1 MALGTLSSLGFASG
15 VLTQETIDKLKKAE
29 EAGRVEPYKKK
40 VEENAAKQ
48 KDLTEI
54 KTKLLAFQTAV
65 SSLGDATAFAAR
77 KVSSSIKDNP
87 AASLSADAGVALQSM
102 KVNVTQLAEKDVY
115 QSKALTTDTGL
126 VNANLKDEVKLT
138 FFQNGKEY
146 SVTIDKTT
154 TYKDLADKISTAS
167 DGNIV
172 AKIINT
178 GEKPDGYRLSLTSK
192 ETGEENAIS
201 FYPGSKET
209 TTQPDG
215 TTKTEYKE
223 NQEAKEIFKNLGWEL
238 DDSNKPTD
246 IDKNKKGYGIKDQTN
261 HLKKAQNAEF
271 TMDGIKMVRPSNTI
285 TDIGVGLTLTLN
297 KTGEV
302 NFEVPNHLKKAQ
314 NAEFTMDGIKMVRP
328 SNTITDIGVGLT
340 LTLNKTGEVNFEV
353 QQDTEAVTKAMEDLV
368 NAYNDLVA
376 NLNASTDFNSE
387 TGMKGTLQGVSEVN
401 SIRSTLISA
410 LFDSVPVEGVVKD
423 KNGNDMNATVMLSMQ
438 DFGLKISESGNLSFI
453 KSDFEKKMKEDI
465 SFAEGFFAGITK
477 YKDIDHAGET
487 VETGKG
493 KIEDK
498 EFGLGDFKIIFN
510 YETYDL
516 SKTKDGKPFKPQGK
530 NEQEK
535 MQSLV
540 DHINSFN
547 IDGLSVKLE
556 EVKSNGVNGFK
567 IKFHSENGS
576 DFAIEGKEDLLKT
589 FGLSATK
596 ITAQPIEGK
605 GIFAQLKNTLEGIT
619 GKDGSLTKYDEGLT
633 KDTEALNKSKDSTQE
648 MINKRFE
655 TMQMQFL
662 QYEVILNRLNTQLN
676 TISNMIN
683 AANQSNNN

>member
-115 QSKALTTDTGL
+115 QSKALATDTGL
-126 VNANLKDEVKLT
+126 VNASLKNEVKLT

-178 GEKPDGYRLSLTSK
+178 GEKPGGYRLSLTSK

-201 FYPGSKET
+201 FYPGGKNK
-209 TTQPDG
+209 DG
-215 TTKTEYKE
+215 KYEEK
-223 NQEAKEIFKNLGWEL
+223 QEAKDIFKNLGWEL
-238 DDSNKPTD
+238 DDKTKPND
-246 IDKNKKGYGIKDQTN
+246 VDKDKKGYGIKDQTN

-285 TDIGVGLTLTLN
+285 TDL
-297 KTGEV
+297 
-302 NFEVPNHLKKAQ
+302 A
-314 NAEFTMDGIKMVRP
+314 
-328 SNTITDIGVGLT
+328 VGLT

-401 SIRSTLISA
+401 SIRSTLISS

-477 YKDIDHAGET
+477 YKDIDHAGQT
-487 VETGKG
+487 VETKDKD
-493 KIEDK
+493 KIK
-498 EFGLGDFKIIFN
+498 EEEFKLGDFKIIFN
-510 YETYDL
+510 HETYDL

-530 NEQEK
+530 DLQEK

-540 DHINSFN
+540 DHINSLG

-556 EVKSNGVNGFK
+556 EVKQGGVNGFK
-567 IKFHSENGS
+567 IKFHSESGS
-576 DFAIEGKEDLLKT
+576 DFAIEGKEKLLKQ

-683 AANQSNNN
+683 AANQSNNS

>member
-115 QSKALTTDTGL
+115 QSKALATDTGL
-126 VNANLKDEVKLT
+126 VDANLKNEVKLT

-146 SVTIDKTT
+146 TVTIDKTT

-201 FYPGSKET
+201 FYPGSKDDKGKY
-209 TTQPDG
+209 Q
-215 TTKTEYKE
+215 E
-223 NQEAKEIFKNLGWEL
+223 NNEAKEIFKNLGWEL
-238 DDSNKPTD
+238 DDQNKPTD
-246 IDKNKKGYGIKDQTN
+246 IDKNKKGYGIKDQAN

-285 TDIGVGLTLTLN
+285 TDL
-297 KTGEV
+297 
-302 NFEVPNHLKKAQ
+302 A
-314 NAEFTMDGIKMVRP
+314 
-328 SNTITDIGVGLT
+328 VGLT

-401 SIRSTLISA
+401 SIRSTLISS

-477 YKDIDHAGET
+477 YKDIDHAGQT
-487 VETGKG
+487 VETKDKD
-493 KIEDK
+493 KIK
-498 EFGLGDFKIIFN
+498 EEEFKLGDFKIIFN
-510 YETYDL
+510 HETYDL

-530 NEQEK
+530 DLQEK

-540 DHINSFN
+540 DHINSLG

-556 EVKSNGVNGFK
+556 EVKQGTTNGFK
-567 IKFHSENGS
+567 IKFHSESGS
-576 DFAIEGKEDLLKT
+576 DFAIEGKEDLLKQ

>member
-126 VNANLKDEVKLT
+126 VNATLKDEVKLT

-146 SVTIDKTT
+146 SVTIDNKTT
-154 TYKDLADKISTAS
+154 FKDLADKISTAS

-201 FYPGSKET
+201 FYPGGKNK
-209 TTQPDG
+209 DG
-215 TTKTEYKE
+215 KYTENK
-223 NQEAKEIFKNLGWEL
+223 EAKEIFEKLGWEL
-238 DDSNKPTD
+238 DNQTKPND
-246 IDKNKKGYGIKDQTN
+246 VDKDKKGYGIKDQ
-261 HLKKAQNAEF
+261 A
-271 TMDGIKMVRPSNTI
+271 
-285 TDIGVGLTLTLN
+285 
-297 KTGEV
+297 
-302 NFEVPNHLKKAQ
+302 NHLKKAQ

-487 VETGKG
+487 VETSKD

-498 EFGLGDFKIIFN
+498 DFQLGDFKIIFN
-510 YETYDL
+510 HETYDL

-530 NEQEK
+530 DLQEK

-540 DHINSFN
+540 DHINSLG

-556 EVKSNGVNGFK
+556 EVKQGGVNGFK
-567 IKFHSENGS
+567 IKFHSESGS
-576 DFAIEGKEDLLKT
+576 DFAIEGKEDLLKQ

-683 AANQSNNN
+683 AANQAQQ

>member
-146 SVTIDKTT
+146 SVTIDNKTT
-154 TYKDLADKISTAS
+154 FKDLADKISTAS

-178 GEKPDGYRLSLTSK
+178 GEKPNGYRLSLTSK

-201 FYPGSKET
+201 FYPGSKDK
-209 TTQPDG
+209 DG
-215 TTKTEYKE
+215 KYTE
-223 NQEAKEIFKNLGWEL
+223 NNDAKEIFKKLGWEL
-238 DDSNKPTD
+238 DTSTSLKPED
-246 IDKNKKGYGIKDQTN
+246 VEKKKVGYGIKDQT
-261 HLKKAQNAEF
+261 
-271 TMDGIKMVRPSNTI
+271 
-285 TDIGVGLTLTLN
+285 
-297 KTGEV
+297 
-302 NFEVPNHLKKAQ
+302 NHLKKAQ

-487 VETGKG
+487 VETSKD

-498 EFGLGDFKIIFN
+498 DFQLGDFKIIFN
-510 YETYDL
+510 HETYDL
-516 SKTKDGKPFKPQGK
+516 SKTKDGKPFRPTGK
-530 NEQEK
+530 NLQEK

-540 DHINSFN
+540 NHINSLG

-556 EVKSNGVNGFK
+556 EVKQGGVNGFK
-567 IKFHSENGS
+567 IKFHSESGS
-576 DFAIEGKEDLLKT
+576 DFAIEGKENLLKQ

>member
-126 VNANLKDEVKLT
+126 VNASLNNEVKLT

-178 GEKPDGYRLSLTSK
+178 GEKPNGYRLSLTSK

-201 FYPGSKET
+201 FYPGSKV
-209 TTQPDG
+209 TTQKPDG
-215 TTKTEYKE
+215 TSETKYQE
-223 NQEAKEIFKNLGWEL
+223 NEEAKKIFTSLGWEL
-238 DDSNKPTD
+238 DTNTSLKPED
-246 IDKNKKGYGIKDQTN
+246 VEKKKVGYGIKDQTN

-285 TDIGVGLTLTLN
+285 TDL
-297 KTGEV
+297 
-302 NFEVPNHLKKAQ
+302 A
-314 NAEFTMDGIKMVRP
+314 
-328 SNTITDIGVGLT
+328 VGLT

-401 SIRSTLISA
+401 SIRSTLISS
-410 LFDSVPVEGVVKD
+410 LFDSVPVEGVIKD
-423 KNGNDMNATVMLSMQ
+423 KNGNNMNATVMLSMQ

-498 EFGLGDFKIIFN
+498 DFQLGDFKIIFN
-510 YETYDL
+510 HETYDL
-516 SKTKDGKPFKPQGK
+516 SKTKDGKPFKPTGK

-540 DHINSFN
+540 DHINSLG

-556 EVKSNGVNGFK
+556 EVKSNGIDGFK
-567 IKFHSENGS
+567 IKFHSESGS
-576 DFAIEGKEDLLKT
+576 DFAIEGKEDLLGQ

>member
-115 QSKALTTDTGL
+115 QSKALATDTGL
-126 VNANLKDEVKLT
+126 VNASLKNEVKLT

-201 FYPGSKET
+201 FYPGSKV
-209 TTQPDG
+209 TTQKPDG
-215 TTKTEYKE
+215 TSETKYQE
-223 NQEAKEIFKNLGWEL
+223 NEEAKKIFTNLGWEL
-238 DDSNKPTD
+238 DDKTKPND
-246 IDKNKKGYGIKDQTN
+246 VDKDKKGYGIKDQTN

-285 TDIGVGLTLTLN
+285 TDL
-297 KTGEV
+297 
-302 NFEVPNHLKKAQ
+302 A
-314 NAEFTMDGIKMVRP
+314 
-328 SNTITDIGVGLT
+328 VGLT

-487 VETGKG
+487 VETSKG

-510 YETYDL
+510 HETYDL
-516 SKTKDGKPFKPQGK
+516 SKTKDGKPFKPTGST
-530 NEQEK
+530 EQEK

-567 IKFHSENGS
+567 IKFHSESGS
-576 DFAIEGKEDLLKT
+576 DFAIEGKEKLLKQ

-683 AANQSNNN
+683 AANQSNNS

>member
-126 VNANLKDEVKLT
+126 VNATLKDEVKLT

-146 SVTIDKTT
+146 SVTIDNKTT
-154 TYKDLADKISTAS
+154 FKDLADKISTAS

-201 FYPGSKET
+201 FYPGGKNK
-209 TTQPDG
+209 DG
-215 TTKTEYKE
+215 KYTE
-223 NQEAKEIFKNLGWEL
+223 NNDAKEIFKKLGWEL
-238 DDSNKPTD
+238 DDKTKPND
-246 IDKNKKGYGIKDQTN
+246 VDKDKKGYGIKDQ
-261 HLKKAQNAEF
+261 A
-271 TMDGIKMVRPSNTI
+271 
-285 TDIGVGLTLTLN
+285 
-297 KTGEV
+297 
-302 NFEVPNHLKKAQ
+302 NHLKKAQ

-477 YKDIDHAGET
+477 YKDIDHAGQT
-487 VETGKG
+487 VETKDAG

-510 YETYDL
+510 HETYDL

-530 NEQEK
+530 DLQEK

-540 DHINSFN
+540 DHINSLG

-556 EVKSNGVNGFK
+556 EVKQGGVNGFK
-567 IKFHSENGS
+567 IKFHSESGS
-576 DFAIEGKEDLLKT
+576 DFAIEGKEKLLKQ

>member
-126 VNANLKDEVKLT
+126 VNASLKNEVKLT

-178 GEKPDGYRLSLTSK
+178 GEKPNGYRLSLTSK
-192 ETGEENAIS
+192 ETGEANAIS
-201 FYPGSKET
+201 FYPGGKDK
-209 TTQPDG
+209 DG
-215 TTKTEYKE
+215 KYAE
-223 NQEAKEIFKNLGWEL
+223 NNDAKEIFKKLGWEL
-238 DDSNKPTD
+238 NDKTKPND
-246 IDKNKKGYGIKDQTN
+246 VDKDKKGYGIKDQT
-261 HLKKAQNAEF
+261 
-271 TMDGIKMVRPSNTI
+271 
-285 TDIGVGLTLTLN
+285 
-297 KTGEV
+297 
-302 NFEVPNHLKKAQ
+302 NHLKKAQ

-683 AANQSNNN
+683 AANQSNNS

>member
-29 EAGRVEPYKKK
+29 EAGRIEPYKKK

-115 QSKALTTDTGL
+115 QSKALATDTGL
-126 VNANLKDEVKLT
+126 VNANLKNEVKLT

-192 ETGEENAIS
+192 ETGEANAIS
-201 FYPGSKET
+201 FYPGSKVT
-209 TTQPDG
+209 IQKPDG
-215 TTKTEYKE
+215 TSETKYQE
-223 NQEAKEIFKNLGWEL
+223 NEEAKKIFTNLGWEL
-238 DDSNKPTD
+238 DTSTSLKPED
-246 IDKNKKGYGIKDQTN
+246 VEKNKTGYGIKDQ
-261 HLKKAQNAEF
+261 A
-271 TMDGIKMVRPSNTI
+271 
-285 TDIGVGLTLTLN
+285 
-297 KTGEV
+297 
-302 NFEVPNHLKKAQ
+302 NHLKKAQ

-487 VETGKG
+487 VETSKG

-510 YETYDL
+510 HETYDL
-516 SKTKDGKPFKPQGK
+516 SKTKDGKPFKPTGSSV
-530 NEQEK
+530 QEK

-540 DHINSFN
+540 DHINSLG

-556 EVKSNGVNGFK
+556 EVKSNGIDGFK
-567 IKFHSENGS
+567 IKFHSESGS
-576 DFAIEGKEDLLKT
+576 DFAIEGKEKLLGQ

-683 AANQSNNN
+683 AANQAQQ

>member
-126 VNANLKDEVKLT
+126 VNASLKGEVKLT

-146 SVTIDKTT
+146 SVTIDNKTT
-154 TYKDLADKISTAS
+154 FKDLADKISTAS

-201 FYPGSKET
+201 FYPGGKNK
-209 TTQPDG
+209 DG
-215 TTKTEYKE
+215 KYTENKK
-223 NQEAKEIFKNLGWEL
+223 AKEIFEKLGWEL
-238 DDSNKPTD
+238 DDQTKPND
-246 IDKNKKGYGIKDQTN
+246 VDKDKKGYGIKDQ
-261 HLKKAQNAEF
+261 A
-271 TMDGIKMVRPSNTI
+271 
-285 TDIGVGLTLTLN
+285 
-297 KTGEV
+297 
-302 NFEVPNHLKKAQ
+302 NHLKKAQ

-487 VETGKG
+487 VETSKD

-498 EFGLGDFKIIFN
+498 DFQLGDFKIIFN
-510 YETYDL
+510 HETYDL
-516 SKTKDGKPFKPQGK
+516 SKTKDGKPFKPTG
-530 NEQEK
+530 NNVQEK

-540 DHINSFN
+540 DHINSLG

-556 EVKSNGVNGFK
+556 EVKQGTTNGFK
-567 IKFHSENGS
+567 IKFHSESGS
-576 DFAIEGKEDLLKT
+576 DFAIEGKEKLLEQ

>member
-115 QSKALTTDTGL
+115 QSKALATDTGL
-126 VNANLKDEVKLT
+126 VNANLKNEVKLT

-146 SVTIDKTT
+146 TVTIDKTT

-201 FYPGSKET
+201 FYPGSKDDKGKY
-209 TTQPDG
+209 Q
-215 TTKTEYKE
+215 E
-223 NQEAKEIFKNLGWEL
+223 NNEAKEIFKKLGWEL
-238 DDSNKPTD
+238 DDKTKPND
-246 IDKNKKGYGIKDQTN
+246 VDKDKKGYGIKDQT
-261 HLKKAQNAEF
+261 
-271 TMDGIKMVRPSNTI
+271 
-285 TDIGVGLTLTLN
+285 
-297 KTGEV
+297 
-302 NFEVPNHLKKAQ
+302 NHLKKAQ

-516 SKTKDGKPFKPQGK
+516 SKTKDGKPFKPTG
-530 NEQEK
+530 NTEQEK

-556 EVKSNGVNGFK
+556 EVKQGGVNGFK
-567 IKFHSENGS
+567 IKFHSESGS
-576 DFAIEGKEDLLKT
+576 DFAIEGKEDLLKQ

-648 MINKRFE
+648 MIDKRFE

-683 AANQSNNN
+683 AANQSNNS

>member
-126 VNANLKDEVKLT
+126 VNATLKDEVKLT

-146 SVTIDKTT
+146 SVTIDNKTT
-154 TYKDLADKISTAS
+154 FKDLADKISTAS

-201 FYPGSKET
+201 FYPGGKNK
-209 TTQPDG
+209 DG
-215 TTKTEYKE
+215 KYTE
-223 NQEAKEIFKNLGWEL
+223 NNDAKEIFKKLGWEL
-238 DDSNKPTD
+238 DDKTKPND
-246 IDKNKKGYGIKDQTN
+246 VDKDKKGYGIKDQ
-261 HLKKAQNAEF
+261 A
-271 TMDGIKMVRPSNTI
+271 
-285 TDIGVGLTLTLN
+285 
-297 KTGEV
+297 
-302 NFEVPNHLKKAQ
+302 NHLKKAQ

-683 AANQSNNN
+683 AANQSNNS

>member
-115 QSKALTTDTGL
+115 QSKALATDTGL
-126 VNANLKDEVKLT
+126 VNASLANEVKLT

-146 SVTIDKTT
+146 TVTIDKTT

-201 FYPGSKET
+201 FYPGSKDDKGKY
-209 TTQPDG
+209 Q
-215 TTKTEYKE
+215 E
-223 NQEAKEIFKNLGWEL
+223 NSDAKEIFKKLGWEL
-238 DDSNKPTD
+238 DDKTKPND
-246 IDKNKKGYGIKDQTN
+246 VDKDKKGYGIKDQT
-261 HLKKAQNAEF
+261 
-271 TMDGIKMVRPSNTI
+271 
-285 TDIGVGLTLTLN
+285 
-297 KTGEV
+297 
-302 NFEVPNHLKKAQ
+302 NHLKKAQ

-516 SKTKDGKPFKPQGK
+516 SKTKDGKPFKPTGST
-530 NEQEK
+530 EQEK

-648 MINKRFE
+648 MIDKRFE

-683 AANQSNNN
+683 AANQSSNN

>member
-29 EAGRVEPYKKK
+29 EAGRIDPYKKK
-40 VEENAAKQ
+40 IEENAAKQ

-115 QSKALTTDTGL
+115 QSKALATDSE
-126 VNANLKDEVKLT
+126 VINANLNGEAKLT

-146 SVTIDKTT
+146 TVTIDKTT
-154 TYKDLADKISTAS
+154 TYRDLADKITTAS

-178 GEKPDGYRLSLTSK
+178 GEKPDGYRLSLSSK

-209 TTQPDG
+209 TTQNG
-215 TTKTEYKE
+215 VSKTEYKE
-223 NQEAKEIFKNLGWEL
+223 NEEAKKIFTNLGWEL
-238 DDSNKPTD
+238 NTSTSLKPED
-246 IDKNKKGYGIKDQTN
+246 VEKNKTGYGIKDQAN

-271 TMDGIKMVRPSNTI
+271 TMDGIKMIRPSNTI
-285 TDIGVGLTLTLN
+285 TDL
-297 KTGEV
+297 
-302 NFEVPNHLKKAQ
+302 A
-314 NAEFTMDGIKMVRP
+314 
-328 SNTITDIGVGLT
+328 VGLT

-353 QQDTEAVTKAMEDLV
+353 QQDTEAITKAMEDLV

-376 NLNASTDFNSE
+376 NLNASTDFNTE
-387 TGMKGTLQGVSEVN
+387 TGTKGTLQGVSEVN

-423 KNGNDMNATVMLSMQ
+423 KNGNDMKTTVMLSMQ

-477 YKDIDHAGET
+477 YKDIDHAGQT
-487 VETGKG
+487 VETKDKD
-493 KIEDK
+493 KIKE
-498 EFGLGDFKIIFN
+498 EFGLGDFKIVFN

-516 SKTKDGKPFKPQGK
+516 SKTKDGKRFKPTG
-530 NEQEK
+530 NSVQEK

-540 DHINSFN
+540 DHINSLG

-556 EVKSNGVNGFK
+556 EVKQSGVDGFK

-576 DFAIEGKEDLLKT
+576 DFAIEGKEDLLKQ

-605 GIFAQLKNTLEGIT
+605 GIFAQLKSTLEGMT
-619 GKDGSLTKYDEGLT
+619 GKNGSITKYDDGLT

-683 AANQSNNN
+683 AANQNNN

>member
-115 QSKALTTDTGL
+115 QSKALATDTGL
-126 VNANLKDEVKLT
+126 VNASLKNEVKLT

-201 FYPGSKET
+201 FYPGSKGDKGKY
-209 TTQPDG
+209 Q
-215 TTKTEYKE
+215 E
-223 NQEAKEIFKNLGWEL
+223 NSEAKEIFKNLGWEL
-238 DDSNKPTD
+238 DDKIKPND
-246 IDKNKKGYGIKDQTN
+246 VDKDKKGYGIKDQ
-261 HLKKAQNAEF
+261 A
-271 TMDGIKMVRPSNTI
+271 
-285 TDIGVGLTLTLN
+285 
-297 KTGEV
+297 
-302 NFEVPNHLKKAQ
+302 NHLKKAQ

-510 YETYDL
+510 HETYDL
-516 SKTKDGKPFKPQGK
+516 SKTKDGKPFKPTGK

-540 DHINSFN
+540 DHINSLG

-576 DFAIEGKEDLLKT
+576 DFAIEGKEKLLEQ

-683 AANQSNNN
+683 AANQSNNS

>member
-126 VNANLKDEVKLT
+126 VNANLKNEVKLT

-192 ETGEENAIS
+192 ETGEANAIS
-201 FYPGSKET
+201 FYPGGKNK
-209 TTQPDG
+209 DG
-215 TTKTEYKE
+215 KYIE
-223 NQEAKEIFKNLGWEL
+223 NKEAKEIFEKLGWEL
-238 DDSNKPTD
+238 DDKTKPND
-246 IDKNKKGYGIKDQTN
+246 VDKDKKGYGIKDQT
-261 HLKKAQNAEF
+261 
-271 TMDGIKMVRPSNTI
+271 
-285 TDIGVGLTLTLN
+285 
-297 KTGEV
+297 
-302 NFEVPNHLKKAQ
+302 NHLKKAQ

-683 AANQSNNN
+683 AANQAQQ

>member
-126 VNANLKDEVKLT
+126 VNATLKNEVKLT

-146 SVTIDKTT
+146 SVTIDNKTT
-154 TYKDLADKISTAS
+154 FKDLADKISTAS

-201 FYPGSKET
+201 FYPGSKEI

-223 NQEAKEIFKNLGWEL
+223 NREAKDIFKNLGWEL

-246 IDKNKKGYGIKDQTN
+246 IDKNKKGYGIKDQT
-261 HLKKAQNAEF
+261 
-271 TMDGIKMVRPSNTI
+271 
-285 TDIGVGLTLTLN
+285 
-297 KTGEV
+297 
-302 NFEVPNHLKKAQ
+302 NHLKKAQ

-510 YETYDL
+510 HETYDL
-516 SKTKDGKPFKPQGK
+516 SKTKDGKPFKPTGK

-540 DHINSFN
+540 DHINSLG

-556 EVKSNGVNGFK
+556 EVKQGTTNGFK
-567 IKFHSENGS
+567 IKFHSESGS
-576 DFAIEGKEDLLKT
+576 DFAIEGKEKLLEQ

-683 AANQSNNN
+683 AANQAQQ

>member
-126 VNANLKDEVKLT
+126 VNANLKNEVKLT

-146 SVTIDKTT
+146 TITIDKTT

-201 FYPGSKET
+201 FYPGSKDDKGKY
-209 TTQPDG
+209 Q
-215 TTKTEYKE
+215 E
-223 NQEAKEIFKNLGWEL
+223 NSEAKEIFKSLGWEL
-238 DDSNKPTD
+238 DDKTKPND
-246 IDKNKKGYGIKDQTN
+246 VDKDKKGYGIKDQ
-261 HLKKAQNAEF
+261 A
-271 TMDGIKMVRPSNTI
+271 
-285 TDIGVGLTLTLN
+285 
-297 KTGEV
+297 
-302 NFEVPNHLKKAQ
+302 NHLKKAQ

-487 VETGKG
+487 VETSKG

-516 SKTKDGKPFKPQGK
+516 SKTKDGKPFKPTG
-530 NEQEK
+530 NTEQEK

-556 EVKSNGVNGFK
+556 EVKSNGINGFK

-648 MINKRFE
+648 MIDKRFE

-683 AANQSNNN
+683 AANQSNNS

>member
-126 VNANLKDEVKLT
+126 VNATLKDEVKLT

-146 SVTIDKTT
+146 SVTIDNKTT
-154 TYKDLADKISTAS
+154 FKDLADKISTAS

-201 FYPGSKET
+201 FYPGGKNK
-209 TTQPDG
+209 DG
-215 TTKTEYKE
+215 KYTE
-223 NQEAKEIFKNLGWEL
+223 NNDAKEIFKKLGWEL
-238 DDSNKPTD
+238 DDKTKPND
-246 IDKNKKGYGIKDQTN
+246 VDKDKKGYGIKDQ
-261 HLKKAQNAEF
+261 A
-271 TMDGIKMVRPSNTI
+271 
-285 TDIGVGLTLTLN
+285 
-297 KTGEV
+297 
-302 NFEVPNHLKKAQ
+302 NHLKKAQ

-477 YKDIDHAGET
+477 YKDIDHAGQT
-487 VETGKG
+487 VETKDAG

-510 YETYDL
+510 HETYDL

-530 NEQEK
+530 DLQEK

-540 DHINSFN
+540 DHINSLG

-567 IKFHSENGS
+567 IKFHSESGS
-576 DFAIEGKEDLLKT
+576 DFAIEGKEKLLGQ

-683 AANQSNNN
+683 AANQAQQ

>member
-126 VNANLKDEVKLT
+126 VNASLKNEVKLT

-146 SVTIDKTT
+146 SVTIDNKTT
-154 TYKDLADKISTAS
+154 FKDLADKISTAS

-192 ETGEENAIS
+192 ETGEANAIS
-201 FYPGSKET
+201 FYPGGKNK
-209 TTQPDG
+209 DG
-215 TTKTEYKE
+215 KYTE
-223 NQEAKEIFKNLGWEL
+223 NSDAKEIFKKLGWEL
-238 DDSNKPTD
+238 DDKTKPND
-246 IDKNKKGYGIKDQTN
+246 VDKDKKGYGIKDQ
-261 HLKKAQNAEF
+261 A
-271 TMDGIKMVRPSNTI
+271 
-285 TDIGVGLTLTLN
+285 
-297 KTGEV
+297 
-302 NFEVPNHLKKAQ
+302 NHLKKAQ

-401 SIRSTLISA
+401 SIRSTLISS

-423 KNGNDMNATVMLSMQ
+423 KNGNDMKATVMLSMQ

-477 YKDIDHAGET
+477 YKDIDHAGQT
-487 VETGKG
+487 VEIGKG

-498 EFGLGDFKIIFN
+498 EFRLGDFKIIFN
-510 YETYDL
+510 HETYDL
-516 SKTKDGKPFKPQGK
+516 SKTKDGKPFKPTGK

-556 EVKSNGVNGFK
+556 EVKSNGINGFK

-576 DFAIEGKEDLLKT
+576 DFAIEGKEKLLEQ

>member
-115 QSKALTTDTGL
+115 QSKALATDTEL
-126 VNANLKDEVKLT
+126 VNASLKNEVKLT

-201 FYPGSKET
+201 FYPGSKDDKGKY
-209 TTQPDG
+209 Q
-215 TTKTEYKE
+215 E
-223 NQEAKEIFKNLGWEL
+223 NSEAKKIFESLGWEL
-238 DDSNKPTD
+238 DDKTKPND
-246 IDKNKKGYGIKDQTN
+246 VDKDKKGYGIKDQT
-261 HLKKAQNAEF
+261 
-271 TMDGIKMVRPSNTI
+271 
-285 TDIGVGLTLTLN
+285 
-297 KTGEV
+297 
-302 NFEVPNHLKKAQ
+302 NHLKKAQ

-516 SKTKDGKPFKPQGK
+516 SKTKDGKPFKPTGSTK
-530 NEQEK
+530 QEK

-576 DFAIEGKEDLLKT
+576 DFAIEGKEKLLKQ

-648 MINKRFE
+648 MIDKRFE

-683 AANQSNNN
+683 AANQAQQ

>member
-115 QSKALTTDTGL
+115 QSKALTTDTG
-126 VNANLKDEVKLT
+126 VINANLRSDTKLT

-201 FYPGSKET
+201 FYPGGKNK
-209 TTQPDG
+209 DG
-215 TTKTEYKE
+215 KYEEK
-223 NQEAKEIFKNLGWEL
+223 QEAKDIFKNLGWEL
-238 DDSNKPTD
+238 DTNTSLKPED
-246 IDKNKKGYGIKDQTN
+246 VEKKKVGYGIKDQ
-261 HLKKAQNAEF
+261 A
-271 TMDGIKMVRPSNTI
+271 
-285 TDIGVGLTLTLN
+285 
-297 KTGEV
+297 
-302 NFEVPNHLKKAQ
+302 NHLKKAQ

-487 VETGKG
+487 VETSKD

-498 EFGLGDFKIIFN
+498 DFQLGDFKIIFN
-510 YETYDL
+510 HETYDL
-516 SKTKDGKPFKPQGK
+516 SKTKDGKPFKPTGK
-530 NEQEK
+530 DLQEK

-540 DHINSFN
+540 DHINSLG

-556 EVKSNGVNGFK
+556 EVKQGGVNGFK
-567 IKFHSENGS
+567 IKFHSESGS
-576 DFAIEGKEDLLKT
+576 DFAIEGKEKLLKQ

-683 AANQSNNN
+683 AANQAQQ

>member
-126 VNANLKDEVKLT
+126 VNASLKNEVKLT

-201 FYPGSKET
+201 FYPGSKV
-209 TTQPDG
+209 TTQKPDG
-215 TTKTEYKE
+215 TSETKYQE
-223 NQEAKEIFKNLGWEL
+223 NEEAKKIFTNLGWEL
-238 DDSNKPTD
+238 DTSTSLKPED
-246 IDKNKKGYGIKDQTN
+246 VEKNKTGYGIKDQ
-261 HLKKAQNAEF
+261 A
-271 TMDGIKMVRPSNTI
+271 
-285 TDIGVGLTLTLN
+285 
-297 KTGEV
+297 
-302 NFEVPNHLKKAQ
+302 NHLKKAQ

-510 YETYDL
+510 HETYDL

-530 NEQEK
+530 DLQGK

-540 DHINSFN
+540 DHINSLG

-556 EVKSNGVNGFK
+556 EVKSNGIDGFK
-567 IKFHSENGS
+567 IKFHSESGS
-576 DFAIEGKEDLLKT
+576 DFAIEGKEKLLEQ

>member
-126 VNANLKDEVKLT
+126 VNANLKNEVKLT

-146 SVTIDKTT
+146 SVTIDNKTT
-154 TYKDLADKISTAS
+154 FKDLADKISTAS

-192 ETGEENAIS
+192 ETGEANAIS
-201 FYPGSKET
+201 FYPGGKNR
-209 TTQPDG
+209 DG
-215 TTKTEYKE
+215 KYAE
-223 NQEAKEIFKNLGWEL
+223 NNDAKEIFKKLGWEL
-238 DDSNKPTD
+238 DTSTSLKPED
-246 IDKNKKGYGIKDQTN
+246 VEKNKTGYGIKDQ
-261 HLKKAQNAEF
+261 A
-271 TMDGIKMVRPSNTI
+271 
-285 TDIGVGLTLTLN
+285 
-297 KTGEV
+297 
-302 NFEVPNHLKKAQ
+302 NHLKKAQ

-487 VETGKG
+487 VETSKD

-498 EFGLGDFKIIFN
+498 DFQLGDFKIIFN
-510 YETYDL
+510 HETYDL

-530 NEQEK
+530 DLQEK

-540 DHINSFN
+540 DHINSLG

-556 EVKSNGVNGFK
+556 EVKSNGINGFK
-567 IKFHSENGS
+567 IKFHSESGS
-576 DFAIEGKEDLLKT
+576 DFAIEGKEDLLGQ

>member
-126 VNANLKDEVKLT
+126 VNASLKNEVKLT

-209 TTQPDG
+209 TTQPNG

-223 NQEAKEIFKNLGWEL
+223 NKEAKEIFKNLGWEL
-238 DDSNKPTD
+238 DDQTKPND
-246 IDKNKKGYGIKDQTN
+246 VDKDKKGYGIKDQ
-261 HLKKAQNAEF
+261 A
-271 TMDGIKMVRPSNTI
+271 
-285 TDIGVGLTLTLN
+285 
-297 KTGEV
+297 
-302 NFEVPNHLKKAQ
+302 NHLKKAQ

-477 YKDIDHAGET
+477 YKDIDHAGQT
-487 VETGKG
+487 VETNKG
-493 KIEDK
+493 KIEEKD
-498 EFGLGDFKIIFN
+498 FQLGDFKIIFN
-510 YETYDL
+510 HETYDL
-516 SKTKDGKPFKPQGK
+516 SKTKDGKPFKPTGGT
-530 NEQEK
+530 EQEK

-567 IKFHSENGS
+567 IKFHSESGS
-576 DFAIEGKEDLLKT
+576 DFAIEGKEKLLEQ

-683 AANQSNNN
+683 AANQAQQ

>member
-115 QSKALTTDTGL
+115 QSKALTTDTG
-126 VNANLKDEVKLT
+126 VINANLQGDTKLT

-146 SVTIDKTT
+146 TVTIDKTT

-201 FYPGSKET
+201 FYPGSKDK
-209 TTQPDG
+209 DG
-215 TTKTEYKE
+215 KYQE
-223 NQEAKEIFKNLGWEL
+223 NNEAKKIFTNLGWEL
-238 DDSNKPTD
+238 DDQNKPTD

-285 TDIGVGLTLTLN
+285 TDL
-297 KTGEV
+297 
-302 NFEVPNHLKKAQ
+302 A
-314 NAEFTMDGIKMVRP
+314 
-328 SNTITDIGVGLT
+328 VGLT

-410 LFDSVPVEGVVKD
+410 LFDSVPVEGVIKD

>member
-146 SVTIDKTT
+146 SVTIDNKTT
-154 TYKDLADKISTAS
+154 FKDLADKISTAS

-201 FYPGSKET
+201 FYPGGKNK
-209 TTQPDG
+209 DG
-215 TTKTEYKE
+215 KYTE
-223 NQEAKEIFKNLGWEL
+223 NNDAKEIFKNLGWEL
-238 DDSNKPTD
+238 DDKTKPND
-246 IDKNKKGYGIKDQTN
+246 VDKDKKGYGIKDQ
-261 HLKKAQNAEF
+261 A
-271 TMDGIKMVRPSNTI
+271 
-285 TDIGVGLTLTLN
+285 
-297 KTGEV
+297 
-302 NFEVPNHLKKAQ
+302 NHLKKAQ

-510 YETYDL
+510 HETYDL
-516 SKTKDGKPFKPQGK
+516 SKTKDGKAFKPTGK

-576 DFAIEGKEDLLKT
+576 DFAIEGKEKLLKQ

-648 MINKRFE
+648 MIDKRFE

-683 AANQSNNN
+683 AANQSNNS

>member
-115 QSKALTTDTGL
+115 QSKALATDTGL
-126 VNANLKDEVKLT
+126 VNANLKNEVKLT

-146 SVTIDKTT
+146 TVTIDKTT

-178 GEKPDGYRLSLTSK
+178 GEKPNGYRLSLTSK

-201 FYPGSKET
+201 FYPGSKDDKGKY
-209 TTQPDG
+209 Q
-215 TTKTEYKE
+215 E
-223 NQEAKEIFKNLGWEL
+223 NSEAKEIFKNLGWEL
-238 DDSNKPTD
+238 DDKTKPND
-246 IDKNKKGYGIKDQTN
+246 VDKDKKGYGIKDQ
-261 HLKKAQNAEF
+261 A
-271 TMDGIKMVRPSNTI
+271 
-285 TDIGVGLTLTLN
+285 
-297 KTGEV
+297 
-302 NFEVPNHLKKAQ
+302 NHLKKAQ

-487 VETGKG
+487 VETSKG

-516 SKTKDGKPFKPQGK
+516 SKTKDGKPFKPTG
-530 NEQEK
+530 NTEQEK

-576 DFAIEGKEDLLKT
+576 DFAIEGKEKLLKQ

-683 AANQSNNN
+683 AANQAQQ

>member
-115 QSKALTTDTGL
+115 QSKALATDTGL
-126 VNANLKDEVKLT
+126 VDANLKNEVKLT

-146 SVTIDKTT
+146 TVTIDKTT

-192 ETGEENAIS
+192 ETGEANAIS
-201 FYPGSKET
+201 FYPGGKDR
-209 TTQPDG
+209 DG
-215 TTKTEYKE
+215 KYAE
-223 NQEAKEIFKNLGWEL
+223 NDDAKEIFKNLGWEL
-238 DDSNKPTD
+238 DDKTKPND
-246 IDKNKKGYGIKDQTN
+246 VDKDKKGYGIKDQT
-261 HLKKAQNAEF
+261 
-271 TMDGIKMVRPSNTI
+271 
-285 TDIGVGLTLTLN
+285 
-297 KTGEV
+297 
-302 NFEVPNHLKKAQ
+302 NHLKKAQ

-487 VETGKG
+487 VETSKD

-498 EFGLGDFKIIFN
+498 DFQLGDFKIIFN
-510 YETYDL
+510 HETYDL
-516 SKTKDGKPFKPQGK
+516 SKTKDGKPFKPTGK
-530 NEQEK
+530 NLQEK

-540 DHINSFN
+540 DHINSLG

-556 EVKSNGVNGFK
+556 EVKQGGVNGFK
-567 IKFHSENGS
+567 IKFHSESGS
-576 DFAIEGKEDLLKT
+576 DFAIEGKEKLLKQ

-683 AANQSNNN
+683 AANQAQQ

>member
-115 QSKALTTDTGL
+115 QSKALTTDTG
-126 VNANLKDEVKLT
+126 VINANLTSDVKLT

-201 FYPGSKET
+201 FYPGGKDKNGKYAE
-209 TTQPDG
+209 D
-215 TTKTEYKE
+215 
-223 NQEAKEIFKNLGWEL
+223 NDAKEIFKKLGWEL
-238 DDSNKPTD
+238 DTSTSLKPED
-246 IDKNKKGYGIKDQTN
+246 VEKKKVGYGIKDQTN

-285 TDIGVGLTLTLN
+285 TDL
-297 KTGEV
+297 
-302 NFEVPNHLKKAQ
+302 A
-314 NAEFTMDGIKMVRP
+314 
-328 SNTITDIGVGLT
+328 VGLT

-487 VETGKG
+487 VETSKD
-493 KIEDK
+493 KIENKD
-498 EFGLGDFKIIFN
+498 FQLGDFKIIFN
-510 YETYDL
+510 HETYDL
-516 SKTKDGKPFKPQGK
+516 SKTKDGKPFKPTGK
-530 NEQEK
+530 NLQEK

-540 DHINSFN
+540 DHINSLG

-556 EVKSNGVNGFK
+556 EVKQGGVNGFK
-567 IKFHSENGS
+567 IKFHSESGS
-576 DFAIEGKEDLLKT
+576 DFAIEGKEKLLKQ

-648 MINKRFE
+648 MIDKRFE

-683 AANQSNNN
+683 AANQSSNN

>member
-15 VLTQETIDKLKKAE
+15 VLKQDTIDKMKKAE
-29 EAGRVEPYKKK
+29 EAKRVEPYKKK
-40 VEENAAKQ
+40 IEENAAKQ

-102 KVNVTQLAEKDVY
+102 KVNVTKLAEKDVY
-115 QSKALTTDTGL
+115 QSKALATDTG
-126 VNANLKDEVKLT
+126 VINANLQSDVKLT

-146 SVTIDKTT
+146 TVTIDKTT
-154 TYKDLADKISTAS
+154 TYKDLADKINTAS

-178 GEKPDGYRLSLTSK
+178 GEKPEGYRLSLTSK
-192 ETGEENAIS
+192 ETGEKNAIS

-209 TTQPDG
+209 TG
-215 TTKTEYKE
+215 TKTEYKE
-223 NQEAKEIFKNLGWEL
+223 NTEAKNIFINLGWEL
-238 DDSNKPTD
+238 DTNTPLKPED
-246 IDKNKKGYGIKDQTN
+246 VEKNKTGYGIKDQAN

-271 TMDGIKMVRPSNTI
+271 TMDGIKMIRPSNTI
-285 TDIGVGLTLTLN
+285 TDL
-297 KTGEV
+297 
-302 NFEVPNHLKKAQ
+302 A
-314 NAEFTMDGIKMVRP
+314 
-328 SNTITDIGVGLT
+328 VGLT

-376 NLNASTDFNSE
+376 NLNASTDFNAE
-387 TGMKGTLQGVSEVN
+387 TGTKGTLQGVSEVN

-423 KNGNDMNATVMLSMQ
+423 KNGNNMNATVMLSMQ
-438 DFGLKISESGNLSFI
+438 DFGLKISKSGNLSFI

-477 YKDIDHAGET
+477 YKDIDHAGQT

-516 SKTKDGKPFKPQGK
+516 SKTKDGKPFKPIGK

-540 DHINSFN
+540 DHINSLG

-556 EVKSNGVNGFK
+556 EVKSNGINGFK

-576 DFAIEGKEDLLKT
+576 DFAIEGKEKLLEQ

-605 GIFAQLKNTLEGIT
+605 GIFAQLKNTLEGMT
-619 GKDGSLTKYDEGLT
+619 GKKGSLTKYDDGLT

-655 TMQMQFL
+655 TMQMQFV

-683 AANQSNNN
+683 AANQNKN

>member
-115 QSKALTTDTGL
+115 QSKALATDTGL
-126 VNANLKDEVKLT
+126 VNASLKNEVKLT

-146 SVTIDKTT
+146 SVTIDNKTT
-154 TYKDLADKISTAS
+154 FKDLADKISTAS

-223 NQEAKEIFKNLGWEL
+223 NQEAKEIFKKLGWEL
-238 DDSNKPTD
+238 DDKTKPND
-246 IDKNKKGYGIKDQTN
+246 VDKDKKGYGIKDQT
-261 HLKKAQNAEF
+261 
-271 TMDGIKMVRPSNTI
+271 
-285 TDIGVGLTLTLN
+285 
-297 KTGEV
+297 
-302 NFEVPNHLKKAQ
+302 NHLKKAQ

-510 YETYDL
+510 HETYDL
-516 SKTKDGKPFKPQGK
+516 SKTKDGKPFKPIGGT
-530 NEQEK
+530 EQEK

-556 EVKSNGVNGFK
+556 EVKSNGINGFK

-576 DFAIEGKEDLLKT
+576 DFAIEGKEKLLKQ

-683 AANQSNNN
+683 AANQAQQ

>member
-115 QSKALTTDTGL
+115 QSKALATDTGL
-126 VNANLKDEVKLT
+126 VNASLKDEVKLT

-146 SVTIDKTT
+146 SVTIDNKTT
-154 TYKDLADKISTAS
+154 FKDLADKISTAS

-201 FYPGSKET
+201 FYPGGKDK
-209 TTQPDG
+209 DG
-215 TTKTEYKE
+215 KYAE
-223 NQEAKEIFKNLGWEL
+223 NNDAKEIFKKLGWEL
-238 DDSNKPTD
+238 DDKTKPND
-246 IDKNKKGYGIKDQTN
+246 VDKDKKGYGIKDQT
-261 HLKKAQNAEF
+261 
-271 TMDGIKMVRPSNTI
+271 
-285 TDIGVGLTLTLN
+285 
-297 KTGEV
+297 
-302 NFEVPNHLKKAQ
+302 NHLKKAQ

-487 VETGKG
+487 VETSKD

-498 EFGLGDFKIIFN
+498 DFQLGGFKIIFN
-510 YETYDL
+510 HETYDL
-516 SKTKDGKPFKPQGK
+516 SKTKDGKPFKPTGK
-530 NEQEK
+530 NLQEK

-540 DHINSFN
+540 DHINSLG

-556 EVKSNGVNGFK
+556 EVKQGGVNGFK
-567 IKFHSENGS
+567 IKFHSESGS
-576 DFAIEGKEDLLKT
+576 DFAIEGKEDLLKQ

-683 AANQSNNN
+683 AANQSSNN

>member
-126 VNANLKDEVKLT
+126 VNASLNNEVKLT

-201 FYPGSKET
+201 FYPGGKDK
-209 TTQPDG
+209 DG
-215 TTKTEYKE
+215 KYAE
-223 NQEAKEIFKNLGWEL
+223 NNDAKEIFKKLGWEL
-238 DDSNKPTD
+238 DDKTKPND
-246 IDKNKKGYGIKDQTN
+246 VDKDKKGYGIKDQ
-261 HLKKAQNAEF
+261 A
-271 TMDGIKMVRPSNTI
+271 
-285 TDIGVGLTLTLN
+285 
-297 KTGEV
+297 
-302 NFEVPNHLKKAQ
+302 NHLKKAQ

-487 VETGKG
+487 VEASKD

-498 EFGLGDFKIIFN
+498 DFQLGDFKIIFN
-510 YETYDL
+510 HETYDL
-516 SKTKDGKPFKPQGK
+516 SKTKDGKPFKPTGK
-530 NEQEK
+530 NLQEK

-540 DHINSFN
+540 DHINSLG

-556 EVKSNGVNGFK
+556 EVKQGGVNGFK
-567 IKFHSENGS
+567 IKFHSESGS
-576 DFAIEGKEDLLKT
+576 DFAIEGKEKLLKQ

-683 AANQSNNN
+683 AANQAQQ

>member
-115 QSKALTTDTGL
+115 QSKALATDTGL
-126 VNANLKDEVKLT
+126 VNASLKNEVKLT

-146 SVTIDKTT
+146 TVTIDKTT

-201 FYPGSKET
+201 FYPGSKDDKGKY
-209 TTQPDG
+209 Q
-215 TTKTEYKE
+215 E
-223 NQEAKEIFKNLGWEL
+223 NSGAKEIFKKLGWEL

-246 IDKNKKGYGIKDQTN
+246 IDKNKKGYGIKDQT
-261 HLKKAQNAEF
+261 
-271 TMDGIKMVRPSNTI
+271 
-285 TDIGVGLTLTLN
+285 
-297 KTGEV
+297 
-302 NFEVPNHLKKAQ
+302 NHLKKAQ

-477 YKDIDHAGET
+477 YKDIDHAGQT
-487 VETGKG
+487 VETSKG

-510 YETYDL
+510 HETYDL
-516 SKTKDGKPFKPQGK
+516 SKGKDGKPFKPTG
-530 NEQEK
+530 NSVQEK

-540 DHINSFN
+540 DHINSLG

-556 EVKSNGVNGFK
+556 EVKSNGIDGFK
-567 IKFHSENGS
+567 IKFHSESGS
-576 DFAIEGKEDLLKT
+576 DFAIEGKEDLLKQ

>member
-115 QSKALTTDTGL
+115 QSKALATDTGL
-126 VNANLKDEVKLT
+126 VNASLKNEVKLT

-285 TDIGVGLTLTLN
+285 TDL
-297 KTGEV
+297 
-302 NFEVPNHLKKAQ
+302 A
-314 NAEFTMDGIKMVRP
+314 
-328 SNTITDIGVGLT
+328 VGLT

-410 LFDSVPVEGVVKD
+410 LFDSVPVEGVIKD
-423 KNGNDMNATVMLSMQ
+423 KNGNNMNATVMLSMQ

-477 YKDIDHAGET
+477 YKDIDHAGQT
-487 VETGKG
+487 VETKDAG

-510 YETYDL
+510 HETYDL
-516 SKTKDGKPFKPQGK
+516 SKGKDGKPFKPTG
-530 NEQEK
+530 NSVQEK

-540 DHINSFN
+540 DHINSLG

-567 IKFHSENGS
+567 IKFHSESGS
-576 DFAIEGKEDLLKT
+576 DFAIEGKEKLLGQ

>member
-115 QSKALTTDTGL
+115 QSKALATDTGL
-126 VNANLKDEVKLT
+126 VNASLKNEVKLT

-146 SVTIDKTT
+146 TVTIDKTT

-201 FYPGSKET
+201 FYPGSKNDKGKY
-209 TTQPDG
+209 Q
-215 TTKTEYKE
+215 E
-223 NQEAKEIFKNLGWEL
+223 NSDAKEIFEKLGWEL
-238 DDSNKPTD
+238 DDQTKPND
-246 IDKNKKGYGIKDQTN
+246 VDKDKKGYGIKDQTN

-285 TDIGVGLTLTLN
+285 TDL
-297 KTGEV
+297 
-302 NFEVPNHLKKAQ
+302 A
-314 NAEFTMDGIKMVRP
+314 
-328 SNTITDIGVGLT
+328 VGLT

-516 SKTKDGKPFKPQGK
+516 SKTKDGKPFKPTGK

-648 MINKRFE
+648 MIDKRFE

-683 AANQSNNN
+683 AANQSSNN

>member
-126 VNANLKDEVKLT
+126 VNASLKNEVKLT

-146 SVTIDKTT
+146 SVTIDNKTT
-154 TYKDLADKISTAS
+154 FKDLADKISTAS

-201 FYPGSKET
+201 FYPGSKDDKGKY
-209 TTQPDG
+209 Q
-215 TTKTEYKE
+215 E
-223 NQEAKEIFKNLGWEL
+223 NSEAKEIFKNLGWEL
-238 DDSNKPTD
+238 DDKTKPND
-246 IDKNKKGYGIKDQTN
+246 VDKDKKGYGIKDQT
-261 HLKKAQNAEF
+261 
-271 TMDGIKMVRPSNTI
+271 
-285 TDIGVGLTLTLN
+285 
-297 KTGEV
+297 
-302 NFEVPNHLKKAQ
+302 NHLKKAQ

-487 VETGKG
+487 VETDKD

-498 EFGLGDFKIIFN
+498 DFQLGDFKIIFN
-510 YETYDL
+510 HETYDL
-516 SKTKDGKPFKPQGK
+516 SKTKDGKPFKPTGK
-530 NEQEK
+530 NLQEK

-540 DHINSFN
+540 DHINSLG

-556 EVKSNGVNGFK
+556 EVKQGGVNGFK
-567 IKFHSENGS
+567 IKFHSESGS
-576 DFAIEGKEDLLKT
+576 DFAIEGKEDLLKQ

-683 AANQSNNN
+683 AANQSSNN

>member
-126 VNANLKDEVKLT
+126 VNASLKNEVKLT

-146 SVTIDKTT
+146 TVTIDKTT

-201 FYPGSKET
+201 FYPGGKNK
-209 TTQPDG
+209 DG
-215 TTKTEYKE
+215 KYTE
-223 NQEAKEIFKNLGWEL
+223 NNDAKEIFKKLGWEL
-238 DDSNKPTD
+238 DDKTKPND
-246 IDKNKKGYGIKDQTN
+246 VDKDKKGYGIKDQ
-261 HLKKAQNAEF
+261 A
-271 TMDGIKMVRPSNTI
+271 
-285 TDIGVGLTLTLN
+285 
-297 KTGEV
+297 
-302 NFEVPNHLKKAQ
+302 NHLKKAQ

-477 YKDIDHAGET
+477 YKDIDHAGQT
-487 VETGKG
+487 VETKDAG

-510 YETYDL
+510 HETYDL

-530 NEQEK
+530 DLQEK

-540 DHINSFN
+540 DHINSLG

-567 IKFHSENGS
+567 IKFHSESGS
-576 DFAIEGKEDLLKT
+576 DFAIEGKEKLLGQ

-683 AANQSNNN
+683 AANQAQQ

>member
-126 VNANLKDEVKLT
+126 VNVSLKNEVKLT

-201 FYPGSKET
+201 FYPGSKV
-209 TTQPDG
+209 TTQKPDG
-215 TTKTEYKE
+215 TSETKYQE
-223 NQEAKEIFKNLGWEL
+223 NEEAKKIFTNLGWEL
-238 DDSNKPTD
+238 DTSTSLKPED
-246 IDKNKKGYGIKDQTN
+246 VEKNKTGYGIKDQAN

-285 TDIGVGLTLTLN
+285 TDL
-297 KTGEV
+297 
-302 NFEVPNHLKKAQ
+302 A
-314 NAEFTMDGIKMVRP
+314 
-328 SNTITDIGVGLT
+328 VGLT

-516 SKTKDGKPFKPQGK
+516 SKTKDGKPFKPTGST
-530 NEQEK
+530 EQEK

-648 MINKRFE
+648 MIDKRFE

-683 AANQSNNN
+683 AANQSSNN